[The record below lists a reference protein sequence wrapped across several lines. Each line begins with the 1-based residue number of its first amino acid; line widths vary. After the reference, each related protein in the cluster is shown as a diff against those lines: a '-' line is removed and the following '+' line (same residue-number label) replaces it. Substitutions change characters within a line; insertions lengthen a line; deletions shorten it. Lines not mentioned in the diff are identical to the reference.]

1 MKLSD
6 FDFNLPKNLIAQ
18 KPASPRDVC
27 RLMVLNREK
36 QLVSHERF
44 YNLGKYLRRGDVLVF
59 VEVKTRGGTGY
70 GYPEE
75 AITETKRQRMERV
88 AELYC
93 LASRFSGMR
102 RLDTIAVIL
111 RGAAESD
118 IKHFENV

>member
-1 MKLSD
+1 MQ
-6 FDFNLPKNLIAQ
+6 NKNQ
-18 KPASPRDVC
+18 K
-27 RLMVLNREK
+27 
-36 QLVSHERF
+36 
-44 YNLGKYLRRGDVLVF
+44 LGKEGEDIACGYLQKKGYSIVARNWRSKLGEIDIVAKRGGVFVF

-75 AITETKRQRMERV
+75 AITAEKRQRMERV

-93 LASRFSGMR
+93 LATHTTGMR

-111 RGAAESD
+111 RDAGEPD